1 MNYCMLI
8 EALNMLMKILIKISC
23 LSMSDYTIFRNG
35 GIIIFF
41 FFHFYLRKKKN
52 IIIIIWI
59 IKDEYQ

>member
-1 MNYCMLI
+1 MLI
-8 EALNMLMKILIKISC
+8 EALNMLMKIPIKISC

-41 FFHFYLRKKKN
+41 FSLLLKKKKN

>member
-1 MNYCMLI
+1 MLI
-8 EALNMLMKILIKISC
+8 EALNMLMKILIKICC

-41 FFHFYLRKKKN
+41 HFYLRKKKKMIN
-52 IIIIIWI
+52 IIISI

>member
-8 EALNMLMKILIKISC
+8 EALNMLMKILIKICC

-41 FFHFYLRKKKN
+41 HFYLRKKKKMKN
-52 IIIIIWI
+52 
-59 IKDEYQ
+59 KNK